1 MAWTQEDLTKLEDAL
16 KTGAFKVKYRDR
28 EITYRSLDE
37 MNRILHQARQELGLI
52 TAPTRRVAQISK
64 GM

>member
-1 MAWTQEDLTKLEDAL
+1 MAWTQEELNKLEA
-16 KTGAFKVKYRDR
+16 AFKLGATRVKYRDR

-37 MNRILHQARQELGLI
+37 MNQIINQAKKELGLV
-52 TAPTRRVAQISK
+52 APVTRRVAQISK